1 MATKT
6 QITLKQYF
14 DFIRDFENGLF
25 KHQRCGQAFMNK
37 FDIKND
43 QKLFYA
49 ISKGGA
55 LKIIQKNYVKSE

>member
-37 FDIKND
+37 FDIKM
-43 QKLFYA
+43 
-49 ISKGGA
+49 I
-55 LKIIQKNYVKSE
+55 KNFFML

>member
-43 QKLFYA
+43 QKLFM
-49 ISKGGA
+49 
-55 LKIIQKNYVKSE
+55 L